1 MKKIV
6 LMIAVLFLALYAKAD
21 GIKITSPDG
30 KTTVIVENENGK
42 PSYKVLLEQ
51 DFYQKFAFR
60 NKNQYR

>member
-42 PSYKVLLEQ
+42 PSYKVL
-51 DFYQKFAFR
+51 
-60 NKNQYR
+60 